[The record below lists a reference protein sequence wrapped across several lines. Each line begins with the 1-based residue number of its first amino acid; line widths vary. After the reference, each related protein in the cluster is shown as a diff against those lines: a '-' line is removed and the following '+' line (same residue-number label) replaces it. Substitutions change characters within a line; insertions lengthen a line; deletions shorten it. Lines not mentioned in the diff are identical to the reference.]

1 MNKILLGT
9 MALAMLTGSALAD
22 GRHRG
27 HGGYGGRSGGWAAPL
42 VGGLILGGA
51 VGYYGYNRYWRT
63 ECRLEPV
70 YDRWG
75 NIVADQI
82 GRASCRERVSS
93 PV

>member
-9 MALAMLTGSALAD
+9 VALAMLATPALAD
-22 GRHRG
+22 GRHRGHHGG

-42 VGGLILGGA
+42 VGGLIVGGIIGG
-51 VGYYGYNRYWRT
+51 GYYYNRGWYT

-75 NIVADQI
+75 NIVADQQV
-82 GRASCRERVSS
+82 CYRVQN
-93 PV
+93 

>member
-9 MALAMLTGSALAD
+9 VALAMLTGSALAD

-27 HGGYGGRSGGWAAPL
+27 HHGGYGGRSGGWAAPL

-51 VGYYGYNRYWRT
+51 VGYYGYNRYYNSWHT

-75 NIVADQI
+75 NIIADQEV
-82 GRASCRERVSS
+82 CYRVQN
-93 PV
+93 

>member
-9 MALAMLTGSALAD
+9 VALAMLATPALAD

-27 HGGYGGRSGGWAAPL
+27 YQGGRSGGWAAPL

-51 VGYYGYNRYWRT
+51 VGYYGYNRYWHT

-75 NIVADQI
+75 NIVADQEV
-82 GRASCRERVSS
+82 CYRVQN
-93 PV
+93 